1 MARRMARAMTAGVA
15 SAMMARAT
23 ADRVR
28 MALRGADRVDRETV
42 VPMVVVPAVRMV
54 LVVVDV
60 VPMVAAQVVRM
71 VHAAEVVVRDVVLAA
86 EDLVVLEEVRAEGV
100 SSNVW
105 IRLTASSTKS
115 CGRLSP

>member
-1 MARRMARAMTAGVA
+1 MAG
-15 SAMMARAT
+15 AMMARVGRATVDLAVKARAT
-23 ADRVR
+23 AARVQ
-28 MALRGADRVDRETV
+28 MALRGADRVDRVIV
-42 VPMVVVPAVRMV
+42 VPTVVVPAVRMV

-71 VHAAEVVVRDVVLAA
+71 VHAAADQDVVQALVDPAVLAG
-86 EDLVVLEEVRAEGV
+86 REGV
-100 SSNVW
+100 SSSGW